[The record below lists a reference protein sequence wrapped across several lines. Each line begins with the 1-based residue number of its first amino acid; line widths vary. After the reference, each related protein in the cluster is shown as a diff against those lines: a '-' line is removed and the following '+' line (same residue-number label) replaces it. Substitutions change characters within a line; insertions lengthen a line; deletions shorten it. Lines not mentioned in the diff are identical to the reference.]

1 MRLTTKG
8 RETQIY
14 HKEQGQWR
22 FVYVYYSGMTIPGK
36 CNILGS
42 AIRRLRRGTPG
53 F

>member
-1 MRLTTKG
+1 MPLTTKG

-22 FVYVYYSGMTIPGK
+22 FVYVYYSGMTIAG
-36 CNILGS
+36 NV
-42 AIRRLRRGTPG
+42 T